1 MKKIN
6 IYSVLSVSMFLL
18 VLLTGSCKKA
28 YVNGNTATVALA
40 GEWVVTTVGSDGS
53 ASGKYPLLTYNTAAN
68 RPDSMWID
76 DGNKYYGLK
85 ARIGCN
91 VSNLTFGAAN
101 ADELYFGVKVTITE
115 GKLLKNAATAPSSH
129 DKTDSIYFKAVFTG
143 DPTIYTYSGYRRT
156 GFAGDDP
163 Q

>member
-6 IYSVLSVSMFLL
+6 INIYVVLALML
-18 VLLTGSCKKA
+18 VLGFESCKKDYKA
-28 YVNGNTATVALA
+28 GGTATEQLA

-53 ASGKYPLLTYNTAAN
+53 ASKPYALSTYNTAAN
-68 RPDSMWID
+68 RPDSMWVD
-76 DGNKYYGLK
+76 DGNNYYGLK
-85 ARIGCN
+85 ARVGCS
-91 VSNLTFGAAN
+91 VSNLTFSVNG
-101 ADELYFGVKVTITE
+101 ADELYYGVKVTITG
-115 GKLLKNAATAPSSH
+115 GKIMKNAAIAPSSK

-143 DPTIYTYSGYRRT
+143 DPTTYTYSGYKRT